1 MELKEH
7 KENVCEYRPYECEF
21 CGEFSSTYKE
31 VRNHYVECQSVAI
44 SCSKCET
51 NIPRKYQ
58 QDHLDSK
65 CPLVEVDCEYRYAG
79 CEAQVLRKDMAAH
92 LKELNHQELLI
103 KHLEGKIAILEFE
116 NAAFGVLVN
125 SLMETEAQRDSAK
138 LQCDSLFS
146 LLKDTEA
153 DRDGARQQCSEQS
166 YELSYAKHR
175 CETVAESLR
184 KTEAQRDTAKRHCD
198 SLSRLLKDAEADRA
212 DAVILADKLESQKD
226 NAKQQCDSL
235 FSLLKDTEADR
246 DGAKQQ
252 CSEQSYQL
260 SYAQH
265 RCETLAESLRK
276 TEAQRDIAKR
286 QCDSLTR
293 LLKNNGADMRS
304 NARDLCVGL
313 SSTLNDFMRRY
324 DLLSKSSNIPATER
338 AKDTSA

>member
-31 VRNHYVECQSVAI
+31 VRNHYVECQFVAT

-51 NIPRKYQ
+51 KIPRKDQ
-58 QDHLDSK
+58 QDHLDNK
-65 CPLVEVDCEYRYAG
+65 CPLMEVDCEYRYAG

-103 KHLEGKIAILEFE
+103 KHFEGKIAILEFE
-116 NAAFGVLVN
+116 NAAFGVLAKT
-125 SLMETEAQRDSAK
+125 LMETEAQRDSAK

-153 DRDGARQQCSEQS
+153 DRDDARQQCSEQS

-184 KTEAQRDTAKRHCD
+184 KTEAQRDT
-198 SLSRLLKDAEADRA
+198 
-212 DAVILADKLESQKD
+212 
-226 NAKQQCDSL
+226 
-235 FSLLKDTEADR
+235 
-246 DGAKQQ
+246 
-252 CSEQSYQL
+252 
-260 SYAQH
+260 
-265 RCETLAESLRK
+265 
-276 TEAQRDIAKR
+276 AKR

-313 SSTLNDFMRRY
+313 SSTLNDFMRRC
-324 DLLSKSSNIPATER
+324 DLLSKSSNIPDTER
-338 AKDTSA
+338 AKETSA